1 MDILLVVA
9 AAVLYYNFSKR
20 KTKKYEQSDYYL
32 QTKTPYRR
40 VQSDKGLHGEFLT
53 FKCLESL
60 LGYKKFL
67 FNLYIPKEGGGTT
80 ELDVILLH
88 ESGIY
93 VFESKNYSGWIFGA
107 ESQQYWTQTLPI
119 GKGRSQKTQFFNPIL
134 QNEGHLKWLKIFLKD
149 QSLPI
154 YSFIVFSDRCSLK
167 DVTLTSGK
175 HGVVNRSGLLAA
187 VQQMIEKSG
196 ATLSPDK
203 IDTLYE
209 ILLPLTQRDEVE
221 KALHILSV
229 RQKRQDTQ
237 NRSAP

>member
-1 MDILLVVA
+1 MD
-9 AAVLYYNFSKR
+9 FW
-20 KTKKYEQSDYYL
+20 
-32 QTKTPYRR
+32 
-40 VQSDKGLHGEFLT
+40 
-53 FKCLESL
+53 
-60 LGYKKFL
+60 
-67 FNLYIPKEGGGTT
+67 
-80 ELDVILLH
+80 
-88 ESGIY
+88 SGIPTILDTN
-93 VFESKNYSGWIFGA
+93 FADWE
-107 ESQQYWTQTLPI
+107 
-119 GKGRSQKTQFFNPIL
+119 GRSQKTQFFNPIL

-149 QSLPI
+149 QLLPI

-187 VQQMIEKSG
+187 VQQMIEKFG